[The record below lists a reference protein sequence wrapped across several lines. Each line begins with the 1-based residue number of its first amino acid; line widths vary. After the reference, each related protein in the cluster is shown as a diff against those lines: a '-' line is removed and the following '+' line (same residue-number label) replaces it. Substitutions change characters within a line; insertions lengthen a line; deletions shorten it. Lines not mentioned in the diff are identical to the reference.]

1 MLKVGLTGGVASGKS
16 TVLEMFARRGAHTLR
31 ADEVAHKLMRP
42 GQPVYE
48 RVVEHFGRDILNE
61 DGTIARPRLAQK
73 AFAGRIEELNALVHP
88 AVIDY
93 QDRWADGVAQRE
105 PRAVAIIEAALMI
118 EARAHEHMDKLI
130 AVTSSFDAKVE
141 RFARRTN
148 MTREQAQGEVERR
161 MHAQLPDERKA
172 ELADYVIEN
181 SGTVADAEEQ
191 VEKIWQE
198 LTAMAGRSR
207 ETNAT

>member
-31 ADEVAHKLMRP
+31 ADEVAHELMRP

-73 AFAGRIEELNALVHP
+73 AFAGRVEELNALVHP

-93 QDRWADGVAQRE
+93 QDRWADGVGQRE
-105 PRAVAIIEAALMI
+105 PKAIAIVEAALMI
-118 EARAHEHMDKLI
+118 EAGAHGHMDRLI
-130 AVTSSFDAKVE
+130 AVTSSFEAKVE

-148 MTREQAQGEVERR
+148 STREQSRAEVERR
-161 MHAQLPDERKA
+161 MRVQLPDERKA

-198 LTAMAGRSR
+198 LAALAGRSR
-207 ETNAT
+207 QTNAT